1 MNDGDGQSQM
11 NASDISE
18 LIGRVSLG
26 DRQAFRI
33 LYDRTNA
40 KLFGVCLRI
49 LQDRA
54 AAEDCLQD
62 VFVKIWQNSSKYT
75 VSGYSPITWLAAI
88 ARHDAIDRIR
98 ARKPVSADFDE
109 ALEVASDEPDP
120 ESAEISRS
128 EMGRIDQCLGK
139 LGDKQA
145 EAVRGAYLDGY
156 SYQDL
161 ATRYK
166 MPLNTVRTWLR
177 RSLISLRECLQQ

>member
-1 MNDGDGQSQM
+1 M
-11 NASDISE
+11 NAQELSD

-26 DRQAFRI
+26 DRQAFRL

-49 LQDRA
+49 LRDRA

-62 VFVKIWQNSSKYT
+62 VFIKIWQNSSKYT
-75 VSGYSPITWLAAI
+75 VSGYSPIAWLAAI
-88 ARHDAIDRIR
+88 ARNDAIDRIR
-98 ARKPVSADFDE
+98 ARKPIAADLDD
-109 ALEVASDEPDP
+109 AHDIASDEPDP
-120 ESAEISRS
+120 EASEVSRS
-128 EMGRIDQCLGK
+128 EMGRIENCLGQ
-139 LGDKQA
+139 LGPKQA
-145 EAVRGAYLDGY
+145 EAVRWAYLDGY

>member
-1 MNDGDGQSQM
+1 MT
-11 NASDISE
+11 ASELSD

-26 DRQAFRI
+26 DRQAFRQ

-49 LQDRA
+49 LRDRA
-54 AAEDCLQD
+54 SAEDCLQD
-62 VFVKIWQNSSKYT
+62 VFVKIWLNASKYT
-75 VSGYSPITWLAAI
+75 VSGYSPVTWLCAI
-88 ARHDAIDRIR
+88 ARNDAIDRIR
-98 ARKPVSADFDE
+98 ARKPQAADIDE
-109 ALEVASDEPDP
+109 ALDIASQEPDP
-120 ESAEISRS
+120 EKTEISRS
-128 EMGRIDQCLGK
+128 EMGRIETCLGK
-139 LGDKQA
+139 LGVKQA

-161 ATRYK
+161 SERYK

>member
-1 MNDGDGQSQM
+1 M

-26 DRQAFRI
+26 DRQAFRL

-49 LQDRA
+49 LRDRA

-62 VFVKIWQNSSKYT
+62 VFVKIWHNSSKYT
-75 VSGYSPITWLAAI
+75 VSGYSPIAWLAAI
-88 ARHDAIDRIR
+88 ARNDAIDRVR
-98 ARKPVSADFDE
+98 ARKPMAADLDE
-109 ALEVASDEPDP
+109 ALEIASDAPDP
-120 ESAEISRS
+120 ERVEVLRS
-128 EMGRIDQCLGK
+128 EMGRVESCLGK
-139 LGDKQA
+139 LGGKQA

>member
-1 MNDGDGQSQM
+1 MTTPE
-11 NASDISE
+11 ISE

-26 DRQAFRI
+26 DRQAFRL
-33 LYDRTNA
+33 LYDRTHA

-49 LQDRA
+49 LRDRA

-88 ARHDAIDRIR
+88 ARNDAIDRIR
-98 ARKPVSADFDE
+98 ARKPQAADLDE
-109 ALEVASDEPDP
+109 ALDIASDEPDP
-120 ESAEISRS
+120 ERAEVSRS
-128 EMGRIDQCLGK
+128 EMGRIETCLGK

-161 ATRYK
+161 AARYK

>member
-1 MNDGDGQSQM
+1 MTTHEL
-11 NASDISE
+11 SD

-26 DRQAFRI
+26 DRQAFRT

-49 LQDRA
+49 LHDRA

-88 ARHDAIDRIR
+88 ARHDAIDRLR
-98 ARKPVSADFDE
+98 ARKPHAAELDE
-109 ALEVASDEPDP
+109 ALEIASDEPDP
-120 ESAEISRS
+120 ETAEVSRS
-128 EMGRIDQCLGK
+128 EMGRIENCLGQ
-139 LGDKQA
+139 LGPKQA

-161 ATRYK
+161 SARYR